1 MLTEL
6 VISDFAI
13 IDSLRLILTPGF
25 NVLTG
30 ETGAGKSI
38 IIDAVGLLLGGR
50 ADTTMVRAGANLA
63 QIEGIFHLSTQMQEL
78 LDLVL
83 EREGLEGESPEVLVL
98 GREIRANGRSYCRV
112 NGRAVSLSLL
122 EEIGGPLVDIHGQGE
137 HLSLLK
143 TATQQRL
150 LDRFG
155 GLDGQRNTMAEQVKH
170 LKSAHRE
177 LQAQLRD
184 EKELARR
191 VDQLS
196 HQVEEITA
204 ARLRPGEEEQL
215 DSERT
220 RLAHAE
226 RLAQLSNE
234 VCQALYEGNEEASSS
249 VADLL
254 DRASRT
260 LGQLAQIDGEL
271 EASRQQAES
280 LGIQVSELAHTLRAY
295 RDSIEVNPQRLNQ
308 VEERLTLVHS
318 LKRKYGQ
325 SVEEIMAFRQQ
336 AQEEMERITHR
347 DERIE
352 WLRAEVERLRHEIGR
367 QALALSQARRVAAER
382 LAESAEMHLGD
393 LNMQGAR
400 FAVAL
405 TWSDDPDG
413 VYVEERTLACSENGI
428 DRVEFLIAPNPGEG
442 PNSLAKTASGGET
455 SRLMLALK
463 AVLAVADETPTLIF
477 DELDQGIGGRV
488 GAAVGRKLRDVS
500 HGAQSERQVLCVTH
514 LPQIA
519 GYADAHFVVEKL
531 VGGGRTTAS
540 IRTLDGAGR
549 VEELAAMLGTPSEG
563 TRRSAREILA
573 AAAHGV

>member
-6 VISDFAI
+6 AISDFAI
-13 IDSLRLILTPGF
+13 IDVLRLTLAPGF

-38 IIDAVGLLLGGR
+38 IIDAVGMLLGGR
-50 ADTTMVRAGANLA
+50 ADTTMVRAGADLA
-63 QIEGIFHLSTQMQEL
+63 QIEGIFHLDAQMQEL
-78 LDLVL
+78 LRPVL
-83 EREGLEGESPEVLVL
+83 EREGLEGESPDVLVL

-112 NGRAVSLSLL
+112 NGRAVSLGLL
-122 EEIGGPLVDIHGQGE
+122 EELGGPLVDIHGQGE

-155 GLDGQRNTMAEQVKH
+155 GLDAQRKVLAEKVRQ
-170 LKSAHRE
+170 LRSAGRE
-177 LQAQLRD
+177 LEALLRD

-191 VDQLS
+191 VDQLNY
-196 HQVEEITA
+196 QIEEINA
-204 ARLRPGEEEQL
+204 ARLGPGEEEQL
-215 DSERT
+215 QAERT

-226 RLAQLSNE
+226 RLAQLANE
-234 VCQALYEGNEEASSS
+234 VCQVLYEGNMEPVSA
-249 VADLL
+249 ADLL
-254 DRASRT
+254 DRASRV
-260 LGQLAQIDGEL
+260 LGQLAQIDSEL
-271 EASRQQAES
+271 EVSHQQAES
-280 LGIQVSELAHTLRAY
+280 LGIQVSELSHTLRAY
-295 RDSIEVNPQRLNQ
+295 RDSIEVNPQRLDY
-308 VEERLTLVHS
+308 VDERLALLHS

-325 SVEEIMAFRQQ
+325 SVEQIMAFRQE
-336 AQEEMERITHR
+336 AQKEMERITHK

-352 WLRAEVERLRHEIGR
+352 WLRRGVEQLRREIGR
-367 QALALSQARRVAAER
+367 EALALSQARRIAAER
-382 LAESAEMHLGD
+382 LAASVEVHLGD

-400 FAVAL
+400 FEVEL
-405 TWSDDPDG
+405 TCSEDPDG
-413 VYVEERTLACSENGI
+413 VYVDGRTLACTENGI

-442 PNSLAKTASGGET
+442 PNPLAKTASGGEA

-463 AVLAVADETPTLIF
+463 AVLAAADETPTLIF

-500 HGAQSERQVLCVTH
+500 HGTHSVHQVLCVTH

-519 GYADAHFVVEKL
+519 GYADAHFAVEKQ
-531 VGGGRTTAS
+531 VGGGRTTTR
-540 IRTLDGAGR
+540 IRMLEGAER
-549 VEELAAMLGTPSEG
+549 VEELAAMLGTLSEG

-573 AAAHGV
+573 SAAHGA